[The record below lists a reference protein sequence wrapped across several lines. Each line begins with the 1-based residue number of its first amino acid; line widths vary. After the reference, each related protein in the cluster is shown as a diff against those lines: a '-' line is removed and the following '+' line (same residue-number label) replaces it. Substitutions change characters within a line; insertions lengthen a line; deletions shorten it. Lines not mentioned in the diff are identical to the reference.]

1 MREPTCAQTAPLSS
15 NNNATSNT
23 PRNYPPA
30 DETTSLLLLSTRTT
44 TSSSSG
50 SNNNNNNNGSI
61 DDKNAPSSAGEKR
74 GEIGRREDF
83 RVSGEKSQK
92 KIISS
97 FFFQSSSSPILNDK
111 NEMEE
116 EENSQMKPPPS
127 SSSSRGGVGGDL
139 MSNGGGGGGKR
150 LDSAAL
156 AIQRKFRAFKNK
168 INSGRVDVGKE
179 DDDDMMDD
187 GNGGARS
194 ILTGK
199 GGGGGGGGGD
209 NDDENGEKNVST
221 AYAQKIIERD
231 TKWLYIKC
239 FVLATLWFAL
249 SASLALYNKAVFSKK
264 GFPAPLLYT
273 SCQFFMQWLL
283 ATAALQWPQLFNDE
297 DKRFV
302 TRGRP
307 IIPTDSWSRT
317 ILPVGFFMGLDIGLS
332 NISLV
337 YITVSFYT
345 LTKTTSLIFTLFVS
359 FVTGMEK
366 FSWTLTGI
374 VVTVMFGEAAAVI
387 GETQFNAIGFFI
399 CLSAA
404 AVSAVR
410 WVIAQKVMHSSS
422 SNKYGLHHPII
433 LLYHAMPVMTVVT
446 FSFSCVH
453 EQWWKAEK
461 WDSIQWS
468 FQTSNEWIMA
478 FATVLLG
485 ACMAFGMTLS
495 EFELLKTTS
504 AITVMII
511 GTAKDL
517 ITIGAS
523 VVIYGDVLDAYN
535 VCGLFLCL
543 MGIIGYNNYKLQKMK
558 REALTGKTGDID
570 DGLPLPVVVSKS
582 NYKEDDEDEDGIF
595 HQTFVR

>member
-1 MREPTCAQTAPLSS
+1 MCAHTAPLSS
-15 NNNATSNT
+15 SSSNDTTSNNN
-23 PRNYPPA
+23 PHQNYPPA
-30 DETTSLLLLSTRTT
+30 DETTSLLLSARR
-44 TSSSSG
+44 SSGSSSG
-50 SNNNNNNNGSI
+50 NNNGSI
-61 DDKNAPSSAGEKR
+61 DDAG
-74 GEIGRREDF
+74 GEIGRCEEF

-92 KIISS
+92 ITSS
-97 FFFQSSSSPILNDK
+97 FFFQSSSPTLLDESNSK

-116 EENSQMKPPPS
+116 EENSQMKPPSSS
-127 SSSSRGGVGGDL
+127 SSSSRGGGGGGDL
-139 MSNGGGGGGKR
+139 MSVGGGKR

-199 GGGGGGGGGD
+199 GGRVDDDGD

-231 TKWLYIKC
+231 TKWLYMKC

-374 VVTVMFGEAAAVI
+374 VVTVMLGEAAAVI

-422 SNKYGLHHPII
+422 SNKYGLHHPVI

-453 EQWWKAEK
+453 EQWWEAEK
-461 WDSIQWS
+461 WDSKQWS
-468 FQTSNEWIMA
+468 FKTSNEWIMA
-478 FATVLLG
+478 FATVLFG

-558 REALTGKTGDID
+558 KEALTGKTGDLD

-582 NYKEDDEDEDGIF
+582 NYKEDDEYEDDIF

>member
-1 MREPTCAQTAPLSS
+1 MNMREPTMCAHTAPLSS
-15 NNNATSNT
+15 SSSNDTTSNNN
-23 PRNYPPA
+23 PHQNYPPA
-30 DETTSLLLLSTRTT
+30 DETTSLLLSARR
-44 TSSSSG
+44 SSGSSSG
-50 SNNNNNNNGSI
+50 NNNGSI
-61 DDKNAPSSAGEKR
+61 DDAG
-74 GEIGRREDF
+74 GEIGRCEDF

-92 KIISS
+92 ITSS
-97 FFFQSSSSPILNDK
+97 FFFQSSSPLLDESNDK

-116 EENSQMKPPPS
+116 EENSQMKPPSSS
-127 SSSSRGGVGGDL
+127 SSSSRGGGGGDL
-139 MSNGGGGGGKR
+139 MSVGGGKR

-199 GGGGGGGGGD
+199 GGRVDDDGD

-231 TKWLYIKC
+231 TKWLYMKC

-374 VVTVMFGEAAAVI
+374 VVTVMLGEAAAVI

-422 SNKYGLHHPII
+422 SNKYGLHHPVI

-453 EQWWKAEK
+453 EQWWEAEK
-461 WDSIQWS
+461 WDSKQWS
-468 FQTSNEWIMA
+468 FKTSNEWIMA
-478 FATVLLG
+478 FATVLFG

-558 REALTGKTGDID
+558 KEALTGKTGDLD

-582 NYKEDDEDEDGIF
+582 NYKEDDEYEDDIF

>member
-1 MREPTCAQTAPLSS
+1 MCAHTAPLSS
-15 NNNATSNT
+15 SNDTTSNNN
-23 PRNYPPA
+23 PHQNYPPA
-30 DETTSLLLLSTRTT
+30 DETTSLLLSARRSSG
-44 TSSSSG
+44 SSSSG
-50 SNNNNNNNGSI
+50 NNNGSI
-61 DDKNAPSSAGEKR
+61 DDANRASAG
-74 GEIGRREDF
+74 GEIGRCEVF

-92 KIISS
+92 ITYSS
-97 FFFQSSSSPILNDK
+97 FFFQSSSPTLLDESNDK

-127 SSSSRGGVGGDL
+127 SSSSSSSRGGGGGGDL
-139 MSNGGGGGGKR
+139 MSVGGGKR

-199 GGGGGGGGGD
+199 GGRVDDDGD

-231 TKWLYIKC
+231 TKWLYMKC

-374 VVTVMFGEAAAVI
+374 VVTVMLGEAAAVI

-422 SNKYGLHHPII
+422 SNKYGLHHPVI

-453 EQWWKAEK
+453 EQWWEAEK
-461 WDSIQWS
+461 WDSKQWS
-468 FQTSNEWIMA
+468 FKTSNEWIMA
-478 FATVLLG
+478 FATVLFG

-558 REALTGKTGDID
+558 KEALTGKTGDLD

-582 NYKEDDEDEDGIF
+582 NYKEDDEYEDDIF

>member
-1 MREPTCAQTAPLSS
+1 MTSIAKPTLP
-15 NNNATSNT
+15 
-23 PRNYPPA
+23 
-30 DETTSLLLLSTRTT
+30 DETTRLLPPSTFETT
-44 TSSSSG
+44 TETTGTTRGGGTGGKGENENEKSVLFSSTFWPQKKEANDDDEGKREDHHRSPHHRLKSGEDSSQIHPERVTMMG
-50 SNNNNNNNGSI
+50 TTTTTTTTTTTGTTVKE
-61 DDKNAPSSAGEKR
+61 D
-74 GEIGRREDF
+74 GEIEDTT
-83 RVSGEKSQK
+83 
-92 KIISS
+92 
-97 FFFQSSSSPILNDK
+97 
-111 NEMEE
+111 
-116 EENSQMKPPPS
+116 NSQMKPPLQKE
-127 SSSSRGGVGGDL
+127 DL
-139 MSNGGGGGGKR
+139 PPP
-150 LDSAAL
+150 
-156 AIQRKFRAFKNK
+156 
-168 INSGRVDVGKE
+168 
-179 DDDDMMDD
+179 DDDDDVVGDADD
-187 GNGGARS
+187 DDDDFEN
-194 ILTGK
+194 GK
-199 GGGGGGGGGD
+199 GGRGTVLLID
-209 NDDENGEKNVST
+209 KDKDENENDENDDNLNNKNVST
-221 AYAQKIIERD
+221 AYAQKIIDRD
-231 TKWLYIKC
+231 TKWLYMKC
-239 FVLATLWFAL
+239 AVLATLWFVL
-249 SASLALYNKAVFSKK
+249 SASLALYNKAIFSKK

-283 ATAALQWPQLFNDE
+283 ATWALQWPQLFNDR

-307 IIPTDSWSRT
+307 VVPTDSWMRT

-359 FVTGMEK
+359 FITGMEK

-374 VVTVMFGEAAAVI
+374 VVTVMLGEAAAVI

-410 WVIAQKVMHSSS
+410 WVVAQKVMHSSS
-422 SNKYGLHHPII
+422 SNKYGLHHPVI

-453 EQWWKAEK
+453 EQWWEAEK
-461 WDSIQWS
+461 WDAKQWS
-468 FQTSNEWIMA
+468 FHTSKEWAEA
-478 FATVLLG
+478 FATVLFG

-543 MGIIGYNNYKLQKMK
+543 MGIIGYNNFKLQKMK
-558 REALTGKTGDID
+558 KEALTGKTGDID
-570 DGLPLPVVVSKS
+570 DGLPLPVFVSKS
-582 NYKEDDEDEDGIF
+582 SAYNKEDDDDDDDDIF
-595 HQTFVR
+595 RQTFVR

>member
-1 MREPTCAQTAPLSS
+1 MTTIVKPSLP
-15 NNNATSNT
+15 
-23 PRNYPPA
+23 
-30 DETTSLLLLSTRTT
+30 DETTRLLPPNPTERGGKGGKGENKETESEKSSPFSSKFWPQKKEANNEGKKEDHHHYPHQGARRSEDSSLHTPRVTMGTT
-44 TSSSSG
+44 TTG
-50 SNNNNNNNGSI
+50 TTV
-61 DDKNAPSSAGEKR
+61 KV
-74 GEIGRREDF
+74 GEIGDEDYT
-83 RVSGEKSQK
+83 
-92 KIISS
+92 
-97 FFFQSSSSPILNDK
+97 
-111 NEMEE
+111 
-116 EENSQMKPPPS
+116 NSQMKPPLQKDDLPDDDV
-127 SSSSRGGVGGDL
+127 VGD
-139 MSNGGGGGGKR
+139 
-150 LDSAAL
+150 AA
-156 AIQRKFRAFKNK
+156 
-168 INSGRVDVGKE
+168 
-179 DDDDMMDD
+179 DDDDFE
-187 GNGGARS
+187 N
-194 ILTGK
+194 GK
-199 GGGGGGGGGD
+199 GGGRGGSVLLID
-209 NDDENGEKNVST
+209 KDVDKDDEIENDENDDNVHNKNVST
-221 AYAQKIIERD
+221 AYAQKIIDRD

-239 FVLATLWFAL
+239 AVLATLWFVL
-249 SASLALYNKAVFSKK
+249 SASLALYNKAIFSKK

-283 ATAALQWPQLFNDE
+283 ATWALQWPQLFNDR

-307 IIPTDSWSRT
+307 VVPTDSWMRT

-359 FVTGMEK
+359 FITGMEK

-374 VVTVMFGEAAAVI
+374 VVTVMLGEAAAVI

-410 WVIAQKVMHSSS
+410 WVVAQKVMHSSS
-422 SNKYGLHHPII
+422 SNKYGLHHPVI

-453 EQWWKAEK
+453 EQWWEAEK
-461 WDSIQWS
+461 WDAKQWS
-468 FQTSNEWIMA
+468 FHTGKEWAEA
-478 FATVLLG
+478 FATVLFG

-535 VCGLFLCL
+535 VFGLFLCL
-543 MGIIGYNNYKLQKMK
+543 MGIIGYNNFKLQKMK
-558 REALTGKTGDID
+558 KEALTGKTGDID
-570 DGLPLPVVVSKS
+570 DGLPLPVFVSKS
-582 NYKEDDEDEDGIF
+582 SAYNKEDDDDDDEDDIF
-595 HQTFVR
+595 RQTFVR

>member
-1 MREPTCAQTAPLSS
+1 MCAHTAPLSS
-15 NNNATSNT
+15 SSSNDTTSNNN
-23 PRNYPPA
+23 PHQNYPPA
-30 DETTSLLLLSTRTT
+30 DETTSLLLSARR
-44 TSSSSG
+44 SSGSSSG
-50 SNNNNNNNGSI
+50 NNNGSI
-61 DDKNAPSSAGEKR
+61 DDANRASAG
-74 GEIGRREDF
+74 GEIGRCEEF
-83 RVSGEKSQK
+83 RVSEEKSQK
-92 KIISS
+92 ITSS
-97 FFFQSSSSPILNDK
+97 FFFQSSSPTLLDESNSK

-116 EENSQMKPPPS
+116 EENSQMKPPSSS
-127 SSSSRGGVGGDL
+127 SSSSRGGGGGDL
-139 MSNGGGGGGKR
+139 MSVGGGKR

-199 GGGGGGGGGD
+199 GGRVDDDGD

-231 TKWLYIKC
+231 TKWLYMKC

-374 VVTVMFGEAAAVI
+374 VVTVMLGEAAAVI

-422 SNKYGLHHPII
+422 SNKYGLHHPVI

-453 EQWWKAEK
+453 EQWWEAEK
-461 WDSIQWS
+461 WDSKQWS
-468 FQTSNEWIMA
+468 FKTSNEWIMA
-478 FATVLLG
+478 FATVLFG

-558 REALTGKTGDID
+558 KEALTGKTGDLD

-582 NYKEDDEDEDGIF
+582 NYKEDDEYEDDIF

>member
-15 NNNATSNT
+15 NNNNIATSNT

-30 DETTSLLLLSTRTT
+30 DETTSLLLSTRTT
-44 TSSSSG
+44 TSSSG
-50 SNNNNNNNGSI
+50 SNNNNGSI
-61 DDKNAPSSAGEKR
+61 DDRSA

-92 KIISS
+92 IAS
-97 FFFQSSSSPILNDK
+97 FFFQSSSSPLPNDK

-116 EENSQMKPPPS
+116 EENSQMKP
-127 SSSSRGGVGGDL
+127 SSSSRGGGGVGGDL
-139 MSNGGGGGGKR
+139 VSNGGGGKR

-168 INSGRVDVGKE
+168 INSSGRVDVGKE
-179 DDDDMMDD
+179 DDDMMDHD
-187 GNGGARS
+187 GNGGGGARS

-199 GGGGGGGGGD
+199 GGGGGGGGD

-374 VVTVMFGEAAAVI
+374 VLTVMLGEAAAVI

-422 SNKYGLHHPII
+422 SNKYGLHHPVI

-461 WDSIQWS
+461 WNSKQWS

-478 FATVLLG
+478 FATVLFG

-558 REALTGKTGDID
+558 KEALTGKTGDID

-582 NYKEDDEDEDGIF
+582 NYKEDDDFEDDIF

>member
-1 MREPTCAQTAPLSS
+1 MTSIAKPTLP
-15 NNNATSNT
+15 
-23 PRNYPPA
+23 
-30 DETTSLLLLSTRTT
+30 DETTRLLPPSTFETT
-44 TSSSSG
+44 TETTGTTRGGGTGGKGENENEKSVLFSSTFWPQKKEANDDDEGKREDHHRSPHHRLKSGEDSSQIHPERVTMMG
-50 SNNNNNNNGSI
+50 ATTTTTTTTTTTGTTVKE
-61 DDKNAPSSAGEKR
+61 D
-74 GEIGRREDF
+74 GEIEDTT
-83 RVSGEKSQK
+83 
-92 KIISS
+92 
-97 FFFQSSSSPILNDK
+97 
-111 NEMEE
+111 
-116 EENSQMKPPPS
+116 NSQMKPPLQKE
-127 SSSSRGGVGGDL
+127 DL
-139 MSNGGGGGGKR
+139 PPP
-150 LDSAAL
+150 
-156 AIQRKFRAFKNK
+156 
-168 INSGRVDVGKE
+168 
-179 DDDDMMDD
+179 DDDDDVVGDADD
-187 GNGGARS
+187 DDDDFEN
-194 ILTGK
+194 GK
-199 GGGGGGGGGD
+199 GGRGTVLLID
-209 NDDENGEKNVST
+209 KDVDKDDENENDENDDNVHNKNVST
-221 AYAQKIIERD
+221 AYAQKIIDRD
-231 TKWLYIKC
+231 TKWLYMKC
-239 FVLATLWFAL
+239 AVLATLWFVL
-249 SASLALYNKAVFSKK
+249 SASLALYNKAIFSKK

-283 ATAALQWPQLFNDE
+283 ATWALQWPQLFNDR

-307 IIPTDSWSRT
+307 VVPTDSWMRT

-359 FVTGMEK
+359 FITGMEK

-374 VVTVMFGEAAAVI
+374 VVTVMLGEAAAVI

-410 WVIAQKVMHSSS
+410 WVVAQKVMHSSS
-422 SNKYGLHHPII
+422 SNKYGLHHPVI

-453 EQWWKAEK
+453 EQWWEAEK
-461 WDSIQWS
+461 WDAKQWS
-468 FQTSNEWIMA
+468 FHTSKEWAEA
-478 FATVLLG
+478 FATVLFG

-543 MGIIGYNNYKLQKMK
+543 MGIIGYNNFKLQKMK
-558 REALTGKTGDID
+558 KEALTGKTGDID
-570 DGLPLPVVVSKS
+570 DGLPLPVFVSKS
-582 NYKEDDEDEDGIF
+582 SAYNKEDDDDDEDDIF
-595 HQTFVR
+595 RQTFVR

>member
-1 MREPTCAQTAPLSS
+1 MNMREPTMCAHTAPLSS
-15 NNNATSNT
+15 SSSNDTTSN
-23 PRNYPPA
+23 NYPPA
-30 DETTSLLLLSTRTT
+30 DETTSLLLSARR
-44 TSSSSG
+44 SSGSSSG
-50 SNNNNNNNGSI
+50 NNNGSI
-61 DDKNAPSSAGEKR
+61 DDANRASAG
-74 GEIGRREDF
+74 GEIGRCEEF

-92 KIISS
+92 ITSS
-97 FFFQSSSSPILNDK
+97 FFFQSSSPTLLDESNSK

-116 EENSQMKPPPS
+116 EENSQMKPPSSS
-127 SSSSRGGVGGDL
+127 SSSSRGGGGGDL
-139 MSNGGGGGGKR
+139 MSVGGGKR

-199 GGGGGGGGGD
+199 GGRVDDDGD

-231 TKWLYIKC
+231 TKWLYMKC

-374 VVTVMFGEAAAVI
+374 VVTVMLGEAAAVI

-422 SNKYGLHHPII
+422 SNKYGLHHPVI

-453 EQWWKAEK
+453 EQWWEAEK
-461 WDSIQWS
+461 WDSKQWS
-468 FQTSNEWIMA
+468 FKTSNEWIMA
-478 FATVLLG
+478 FATVLFG

-558 REALTGKTGDID
+558 KEALTGKTGDLD

-582 NYKEDDEDEDGIF
+582 NYKEDDEYEDDIF

>member
-1 MREPTCAQTAPLSS
+1 MCAHTAPLSS
-15 NNNATSNT
+15 SSSNDTTSNNN
-23 PRNYPPA
+23 PHQNYPPA
-30 DETTSLLLLSTRTT
+30 DETTSLLLSARR
-44 TSSSSG
+44 SSGSSSG
-50 SNNNNNNNGSI
+50 NNNGSI
-61 DDKNAPSSAGEKR
+61 DDAG
-74 GEIGRREDF
+74 GEIGRCEDF

-92 KIISS
+92 ITSS
-97 FFFQSSSSPILNDK
+97 FFFQSSSPTLLDESNSK

-116 EENSQMKPPPS
+116 EENSQMKPPSSS
-127 SSSSRGGVGGDL
+127 SSSSRGGGGGDL
-139 MSNGGGGGGKR
+139 MSVGGGKR

-199 GGGGGGGGGD
+199 GGRVDDDGD

-231 TKWLYIKC
+231 TKWLYMKC

-374 VVTVMFGEAAAVI
+374 VVTVMLGEAAAVI

-422 SNKYGLHHPII
+422 SNKYGLHHPVI

-453 EQWWKAEK
+453 EQWWEAEK
-461 WDSIQWS
+461 WDSKQWS
-468 FQTSNEWIMA
+468 FKTSNEWIMA
-478 FATVLLG
+478 FATVLFG

-558 REALTGKTGDID
+558 KEALTGKTGDLD

-582 NYKEDDEDEDGIF
+582 NYKEDDEYEDDIF

>member
-1 MREPTCAQTAPLSS
+1 MTTIIKPL
-15 NNNATSNT
+15 
-23 PRNYPPA
+23 P
-30 DETTSLLLLSTRTT
+30 DETTRLLPPNPKTETTETTETRGGKGENEKSSSFSSKFWPQKKEANNEGKREEEDHHSPHRVKRSEDSSLHTPRVTMGTT
-44 TSSSSG
+44 TTTTLG
-50 SNNNNNNNGSI
+50 TTVK
-61 DDKNAPSSAGEKR
+61 D
-74 GEIGRREDF
+74 GEIED
-83 RVSGEKSQK
+83 
-92 KIISS
+92 
-97 FFFQSSSSPILNDK
+97 DDA
-111 NEMEE
+111 
-116 EENSQMKPPPS
+116 NSQMKPPPL
-127 SSSSRGGVGGDL
+127 REEDLPDKDDDVVG
-139 MSNGGGGGGKR
+139 
-150 LDSAAL
+150 
-156 AIQRKFRAFKNK
+156 
-168 INSGRVDVGKE
+168 
-179 DDDDMMDD
+179 DDDDENDD
-187 GNGGARS
+187 DFEN
-194 ILTGK
+194 GK
-199 GGGGGGGGGD
+199 GTRGTVLLID
-209 NDDENGEKNVST
+209 KDTDHENENDENEDTLNNKNVST
-221 AYAQKIIERD
+221 AYAQKIIDRD
-231 TKWLYIKC
+231 TKWLYMKC
-239 FVLATLWFAL
+239 AVLATLWFVL
-249 SASLALYNKAVFSKK
+249 SASLALYNKAIFSKK

-283 ATAALQWPQLFNDE
+283 ATWALQWPQLFNDR

-307 IIPTDSWSRT
+307 VVPTDSWMRT

-359 FVTGMEK
+359 FITGMEK

-374 VVTVMFGEAAAVI
+374 VVTVMLGEAAAVI

-410 WVIAQKVMHSSS
+410 WVVAQKVMHSSS
-422 SNKYGLHHPII
+422 SNKYGLHHPVI

-453 EQWWKAEK
+453 EQWWEAEK
-461 WDSIQWS
+461 WDAKQWS
-468 FQTSNEWIMA
+468 FHTSKEWAEA
-478 FATVLLG
+478 FATVLFG

-543 MGIIGYNNYKLQKMK
+543 MGIIGYNNFKLQKMK
-558 REALTGKTGDID
+558 KEALTGKTGDID
-570 DGLPLPVVVSKS
+570 DGLPLPVFVSKS
-582 NYKEDDEDEDGIF
+582 SAYNKEDDDDDEDDIF
-595 HQTFVR
+595 RQTFVR

>member
-1 MREPTCAQTAPLSS
+1 MCAHTAPLSS
-15 NNNATSNT
+15 SSSNDTTSNNN
-23 PRNYPPA
+23 PHQNYPPA
-30 DETTSLLLLSTRTT
+30 DETTSLLLSARR
-44 TSSSSG
+44 SSGSSSG
-50 SNNNNNNNGSI
+50 NNNGSI
-61 DDKNAPSSAGEKR
+61 DDAG
-74 GEIGRREDF
+74 GEIGRCEDF

-92 KIISS
+92 ITSS
-97 FFFQSSSSPILNDK
+97 FFFQSSSPTLLDESNSK

-116 EENSQMKPPPS
+116 EENSQMKPPSSS
-127 SSSSRGGVGGDL
+127 SSSSRGGGGGGDL
-139 MSNGGGGGGKR
+139 MSVGGGKR

-199 GGGGGGGGGD
+199 GGRVDDDGD

-231 TKWLYIKC
+231 TKWLYMKC

-359 FVTGMEK
+359 FVTGIEK

-374 VVTVMFGEAAAVI
+374 VLTVMLGEAAAVI

-422 SNKYGLHHPII
+422 SNKYGLHHPVI

-453 EQWWKAEK
+453 EKWWEAEK
-461 WDSIQWS
+461 WNSKQWS

-478 FATVLLG
+478 FATVLFG

-558 REALTGKTGDID
+558 KEALTGKTGDLD

-582 NYKEDDEDEDGIF
+582 NYKEDDEYEDDIF

>member
-1 MREPTCAQTAPLSS
+1 MNMREPTMCAHTAPLSS
-15 NNNATSNT
+15 SSSNDTTSNNN
-23 PRNYPPA
+23 PHQNYPPA
-30 DETTSLLLLSTRTT
+30 DETTSLLLSARR
-44 TSSSSG
+44 SSGSSSG
-50 SNNNNNNNGSI
+50 NNNGSI
-61 DDKNAPSSAGEKR
+61 DDAG
-74 GEIGRREDF
+74 GEIGRCEDF

-92 KIISS
+92 ITSS
-97 FFFQSSSSPILNDK
+97 FFFQSSSPTLLDESNSK

-116 EENSQMKPPPS
+116 EENSQMKPPSSS
-127 SSSSRGGVGGDL
+127 SSSSRGGGGGDL
-139 MSNGGGGGGKR
+139 MSVGGGKR

-199 GGGGGGGGGD
+199 GGRVDDDGD

-231 TKWLYIKC
+231 TKWLYMKC

-374 VVTVMFGEAAAVI
+374 VVTVMLGEAAAVI

-422 SNKYGLHHPII
+422 SNKYGLHHPVI

-453 EQWWKAEK
+453 EQWWEAEK
-461 WDSIQWS
+461 WDSKQWS
-468 FQTSNEWIMA
+468 FKTSNEWIMA
-478 FATVLLG
+478 FATVLFG

-558 REALTGKTGDID
+558 KEALTGKTGDLD

-582 NYKEDDEDEDGIF
+582 NYKEDDEYEDDIF

>member
-1 MREPTCAQTAPLSS
+1 MREPTRAQTAPLSGSS
-15 NNNATSNT
+15 NNNAASNA
-23 PRNYPPA
+23 PRNYPLA
-30 DETTSLLLLSTRTT
+30 DETTSLLLSTT
-44 TSSSSG
+44 TSSGSG
-50 SNNNNNNNGSI
+50 NNNNNNNNGST
-61 DDKNAPSSAGEKR
+61 DDTSA
-74 GEIGRREDF
+74 GEIGRCEDF
-83 RVSGEKSQK
+83 RVSGGKKSQK
-92 KIISS
+92 RISS
-97 FFFQSSSSPILNDK
+97 SLSPLLLLESNNDG
-111 NEMEE
+111 EMEE

-127 SSSSRGGVGGDL
+127 SSSRGGVGGVGDL
-139 MSNGGGGGGKR
+139 TSNGGGGGGKR

-168 INSGRVDVGKE
+168 INSGRVGVGKE
-179 DDDDMMDD
+179 DDDDVMDD
-187 GNGGARS
+187 GNGGGARS

-199 GGGGGGGGGD
+199 GGGGGD

-374 VVTVMFGEAAAVI
+374 VLTVMLGEAAAVI

-422 SNKYGLHHPII
+422 SNKYGLHHPVI

-453 EQWWKAEK
+453 EQWWEAEK
-461 WDSIQWS
+461 WDSKQWS

-478 FATVLLG
+478 FATVLFG

-558 REALTGKTGDID
+558 KEALTGKTGDID

-582 NYKEDDEDEDGIF
+582 NYKEDDDFEDDIF

>member
-1 MREPTCAQTAPLSS
+1 MMTSLVKP
-15 NNNATSNT
+15 NNTL
-23 PRNYPPA
+23 P
-30 DETTSLLLLSTRTT
+30 DETTRLLSSPSTVFQTT
-44 TSSSSG
+44 TETTRG
-50 SNNNNNNNGSI
+50 GGGGGGTGA
-61 DDKNAPSSAGEKR
+61 KNEDNEKTLN
-74 GEIGRREDF
+74 
-83 RVSGEKSQK
+83 
-92 KIISS
+92 SS
-97 FFFQSSSSPILNDK
+97 FASRFCATRK
-111 NEMEE
+111 NTDTEAGNHHHHREE
-116 EENSQMKPPPS
+116 EEEDHHHRRAPHHRRLKRSDEEDSSQIYYTPRKTMGTTTTNVKIEDDANYSQMKPPPL
-127 SSSSRGGVGGDL
+127 REEDL
-139 MSNGGGGGGKR
+139 PPP
-150 LDSAAL
+150 
-156 AIQRKFRAFKNK
+156 
-168 INSGRVDVGKE
+168 
-179 DDDDMMDD
+179 DDDDDVVGDAADD
-187 GNGGARS
+187 DFEN
-194 ILTGK
+194 GK
-199 GGGGGGGGGD
+199 GTRGTVLLMD
-209 NDDENGEKNVST
+209 KDTDTDENDENEDTLNNKNVST
-221 AYAQKIIERD
+221 AYAQKIIDRD
-231 TKWLYIKC
+231 TKWLYMKC
-239 FVLATLWFAL
+239 AVLATLWFVL
-249 SASLALYNKAVFSKK
+249 SASLALYNKAIFSKK

-283 ATAALQWPQLFNDE
+283 ATWALQWPQLFNDR

-307 IIPTDSWSRT
+307 VVPTDSWMRT

-359 FVTGMEK
+359 FITGMEK

-374 VVTVMFGEAAAVI
+374 VVTVMLGEAAAVI

-410 WVIAQKVMHSSS
+410 WVVAQKVMHSSS
-422 SNKYGLHHPII
+422 SNKYGLHHPVI

-453 EQWWKAEK
+453 EQWWEAEK
-461 WDSIQWS
+461 WDAKQWS
-468 FQTSNEWIMA
+468 FHTSKEWAEA
-478 FATVLLG
+478 FATVLFG

-543 MGIIGYNNYKLQKMK
+543 MGIIGYNNFKLQKMK
-558 REALTGKTGDID
+558 KEALTGKTGDID
-570 DGLPLPVVVSKS
+570 DGLPLPVFVSKS
-582 NYKEDDEDEDGIF
+582 SAYNKEDDDDDEDDIF

>member
-1 MREPTCAQTAPLSS
+1 MCAHTAPLSS
-15 NNNATSNT
+15 SSSNDTTSNNN
-23 PRNYPPA
+23 PHQNYPPA
-30 DETTSLLLLSTRTT
+30 DETTSLLLSARR
-44 TSSSSG
+44 SSGSSSG
-50 SNNNNNNNGSI
+50 NNNGSI
-61 DDKNAPSSAGEKR
+61 DDANRASAG
-74 GEIGRREDF
+74 GEIGRCEEF

-92 KIISS
+92 ITSS
-97 FFFQSSSSPILNDK
+97 FFFQSSSPTLLDESNSK

-116 EENSQMKPPPS
+116 EENSQMKPPSSS
-127 SSSSRGGVGGDL
+127 SSSSRGGGGGDL
-139 MSNGGGGGGKR
+139 MSVGGGKR

-199 GGGGGGGGGD
+199 GGRVDDDGD

-231 TKWLYIKC
+231 TKWLYMKC

-359 FVTGMEK
+359 FVTGIEK

-374 VVTVMFGEAAAVI
+374 VLTVMLGEAAAVI

-422 SNKYGLHHPII
+422 SNKYGLHHPVI

-453 EQWWKAEK
+453 EKWWEAEK
-461 WDSIQWS
+461 WNSKQWS

-478 FATVLLG
+478 FATVLFG

-558 REALTGKTGDID
+558 KEALTGKTGDLD

-582 NYKEDDEDEDGIF
+582 NYKEDDEYEDDIF

>member
-1 MREPTCAQTAPLSS
+1 MTSIAKPTLP
-15 NNNATSNT
+15 
-23 PRNYPPA
+23 
-30 DETTSLLLLSTRTT
+30 DETTRLLPPSTFETT
-44 TSSSSG
+44 TETTGTTRGGGTGGKGENENEKSVLFSSTFWPQKKEANDDDEGKREDHHRSPHHRLKSGEDSSQIHPERVTMMG
-50 SNNNNNNNGSI
+50 TTTTTTTTTTGTTVKE
-61 DDKNAPSSAGEKR
+61 D
-74 GEIGRREDF
+74 GEIEDTT
-83 RVSGEKSQK
+83 
-92 KIISS
+92 
-97 FFFQSSSSPILNDK
+97 
-111 NEMEE
+111 
-116 EENSQMKPPPS
+116 NSQMKPPLQKE
-127 SSSSRGGVGGDL
+127 DL
-139 MSNGGGGGGKR
+139 PPP
-150 LDSAAL
+150 
-156 AIQRKFRAFKNK
+156 
-168 INSGRVDVGKE
+168 
-179 DDDDMMDD
+179 DDDDDVVGDADD
-187 GNGGARS
+187 DDDDFEN
-194 ILTGK
+194 GK
-199 GGGGGGGGGD
+199 GGRGTVLLID
-209 NDDENGEKNVST
+209 KDKDENENDENDDNLNNKNVST
-221 AYAQKIIERD
+221 AYAQKIIDRD
-231 TKWLYIKC
+231 TKWLYMKC
-239 FVLATLWFAL
+239 AVLATLWFVL
-249 SASLALYNKAVFSKK
+249 SASLALYNKAIFSKK

-283 ATAALQWPQLFNDE
+283 ATWALQWPQLFNDR

-307 IIPTDSWSRT
+307 VVPTDSWMRT

-359 FVTGMEK
+359 FITGMEK

-374 VVTVMFGEAAAVI
+374 VVTVMLGEAAAVI

-410 WVIAQKVMHSSS
+410 WVVAQKVMHSSS
-422 SNKYGLHHPII
+422 SNKYGLHHPVI

-453 EQWWKAEK
+453 EQWWEAEK
-461 WDSIQWS
+461 WDAKQWS
-468 FQTSNEWIMA
+468 FHTSKEWAEA
-478 FATVLLG
+478 FATVLFG

-543 MGIIGYNNYKLQKMK
+543 MGIIGYNNFKLQKMK
-558 REALTGKTGDID
+558 KEALTGKTGDID
-570 DGLPLPVVVSKS
+570 DGLPLPVFVSKS
-582 NYKEDDEDEDGIF
+582 SAYNKEDDDDDDDDIF
-595 HQTFVR
+595 RQTFVR

>member
-1 MREPTCAQTAPLSS
+1 MTSIVKPTLP
-15 NNNATSNT
+15 
-23 PRNYPPA
+23 
-30 DETTSLLLLSTRTT
+30 DETTRLLRPSTETDETT
-44 TSSSSG
+44 FETRGGGKGGTEGANENEKKSTSFASKF
-50 SNNNNNNNGSI
+50 NW
-61 DDKNAPSSAGEKR
+61 P
-74 GEIGRREDF
+74 
-83 RVSGEKSQK
+83 QK
-92 KIISS
+92 KEAH
-97 FFFQSSSSPILNDK
+97 N
-111 NEMEE
+111 NEGKRDEE
-116 EENSQMKPPPS
+116 EEDHHRHSPHHRVKKRSGEDASQIHTPRKTTMGTTTTTGTGTTTVKDGEIEDDDANSQMKPPPL
-127 SSSSRGGVGGDL
+127 REEDL
-139 MSNGGGGGGKR
+139 PDK
-150 LDSAAL
+150 
-156 AIQRKFRAFKNK
+156 
-168 INSGRVDVGKE
+168 
-179 DDDDMMDD
+179 
-187 GNGGARS
+187 
-194 ILTGK
+194 
-199 GGGGGGGGGD
+199 
-209 NDDENGEKNVST
+209 DDENDDDFENGKGTRGNQVLLIEKDTDRENENDENEDTLNNKNVST
-221 AYAQKIIERD
+221 AYAQKIIDRD
-231 TKWLYIKC
+231 TKWLYMKC
-239 FVLATLWFAL
+239 AVLATLWFVL
-249 SASLALYNKAVFSKK
+249 SASLALYNKAIFSKK

-283 ATAALQWPQLFNDE
+283 ATWALQWPQLFNDR

-307 IIPTDSWSRT
+307 VVPTDSWMRT

-359 FVTGMEK
+359 FITGMEK

-374 VVTVMFGEAAAVI
+374 VVTVMLGEAAAVI

-410 WVIAQKVMHSSS
+410 WVVAQKVMHSSS
-422 SNKYGLHHPII
+422 SNKYGLHHPVI

-453 EQWWKAEK
+453 EQWWEAEK
-461 WDSIQWS
+461 WDAKQWS
-468 FQTSNEWIMA
+468 FHTSKEWAEA
-478 FATVLLG
+478 FATVLFG

-543 MGIIGYNNYKLQKMK
+543 MGIIGYNNFKLQKMK
-558 REALTGKTGDID
+558 KEALTGKTGDID
-570 DGLPLPVVVSKS
+570 DGLPLPVFVSKS
-582 NYKEDDEDEDGIF
+582 SAYSKEDDDDDEDDIF
-595 HQTFVR
+595 RQTFVR

>member
-1 MREPTCAQTAPLSS
+1 MNMREPTMCAHTAPLSS
-15 NNNATSNT
+15 SSSNDTTSNNN
-23 PRNYPPA
+23 PHQNYPPA
-30 DETTSLLLLSTRTT
+30 DETTSLLLSARRTGTT
-44 TSSSSG
+44 TSTTT
-50 SNNNNNNNGSI
+50 NNNNNGSV
-61 DDKNAPSSAGEKR
+61 DDAG
-74 GEIGRREDF
+74 GEIGRCEDF

-92 KIISS
+92 ITSS
-97 FFFQSSSSPILNDK
+97 FFFQSSSPLLDESNKK

-116 EENSQMKPPPS
+116 EENSQMKPPSSS
-127 SSSSRGGVGGDL
+127 SSSSRGGGGGGDL
-139 MSNGGGGGGKR
+139 MSVGGGKR

-179 DDDDMMDD
+179 DDDDMTDD

-199 GGGGGGGGGD
+199 GGRVDDDGD

-231 TKWLYIKC
+231 TKWLYMKC

-374 VVTVMFGEAAAVI
+374 VVTVMLGEAAAVI

-422 SNKYGLHHPII
+422 SNKYGLHHPVI

-453 EQWWKAEK
+453 EQWWEAEK
-461 WDSIQWS
+461 WDSKQWS
-468 FQTSNEWIMA
+468 FKTSNEWIMA
-478 FATVLLG
+478 FATVLFG

-558 REALTGKTGDID
+558 KEALTGKTGDLD

-582 NYKEDDEDEDGIF
+582 NYKEDDEYEDDIF

>member
-1 MREPTCAQTAPLSS
+1 MTSLVKP
-15 NNNATSNT
+15 NNTL
-23 PRNYPPA
+23 P
-30 DETTSLLLLSTRTT
+30 DETTRLLSSPSTVFQTTTETRTRGGGGGRGT
-44 TSSSSG
+44 G
-50 SNNNNNNNGSI
+50 A
-61 DDKNAPSSAGEKR
+61 KNEDNEKTLN
-74 GEIGRREDF
+74 
-83 RVSGEKSQK
+83 
-92 KIISS
+92 SS
-97 FFFQSSSSPILNDK
+97 FASRFCATRK
-111 NEMEE
+111 NTDTEAGNHHHHREE
-116 EENSQMKPPPS
+116 EEEDHHHRRAPHRRLKRSDGEDSSQIYTPRKTMMGTTTTNVKIEDDANYSQMKPPPL
-127 SSSSRGGVGGDL
+127 REEDL
-139 MSNGGGGGGKR
+139 PP
-150 LDSAAL
+150 
-156 AIQRKFRAFKNK
+156 
-168 INSGRVDVGKE
+168 
-179 DDDDMMDD
+179 DDDDDVVGDAADD
-187 GNGGARS
+187 DFEN
-194 ILTGK
+194 GK
-199 GGGGGGGGGD
+199 GTRGTVLLMD
-209 NDDENGEKNVST
+209 KDTDTDENDENEDTLNNKNVST
-221 AYAQKIIERD
+221 AYAQKIIDRD
-231 TKWLYIKC
+231 TKWLYMKC
-239 FVLATLWFAL
+239 AVLATLWFVL
-249 SASLALYNKAVFSKK
+249 SASLALYNKAIFSKK

-283 ATAALQWPQLFNDE
+283 ATWALQWPQLFNDR

-307 IIPTDSWSRT
+307 VVPTDSWMRT

-359 FVTGMEK
+359 FITGMEK

-374 VVTVMFGEAAAVI
+374 VVTVMLGEAAAVI

-410 WVIAQKVMHSSS
+410 WVVAQKVMHSSS
-422 SNKYGLHHPII
+422 SNKYGLHHPVI

-453 EQWWKAEK
+453 EQWWEAEK
-461 WDSIQWS
+461 WDAKQWS
-468 FQTSNEWIMA
+468 FHTSKEWAEA
-478 FATVLLG
+478 FATVLFG

-543 MGIIGYNNYKLQKMK
+543 MGIIGYNNFKLQKMK
-558 REALTGKTGDID
+558 KEALTGKTGDID
-570 DGLPLPVVVSKS
+570 DGLPLPVFVSKS
-582 NYKEDDEDEDGIF
+582 SAYNKEDDDDDEDDIF

>member
-1 MREPTCAQTAPLSS
+1 MCAHTAPLSS
-15 NNNATSNT
+15 SSSNDTTSNNN
-23 PRNYPPA
+23 PHQNYPPA
-30 DETTSLLLLSTRTT
+30 DETTSLLLSARR
-44 TSSSSG
+44 SSGSSSG
-50 SNNNNNNNGSI
+50 NNNGSI
-61 DDKNAPSSAGEKR
+61 DDANRASAG
-74 GEIGRREDF
+74 GEIGRCEEF

-92 KIISS
+92 ITSS
-97 FFFQSSSSPILNDK
+97 FFFQSSSPTLLDESNSK

-116 EENSQMKPPPS
+116 EENSQMKPPSSS
-127 SSSSRGGVGGDL
+127 SSSSRGGGGGDL
-139 MSNGGGGGGKR
+139 MSVGGGKR

-199 GGGGGGGGGD
+199 GGRVDDDGD

-231 TKWLYIKC
+231 TKWLYMKC

-374 VVTVMFGEAAAVI
+374 VVTVMLGEAAAVI

-422 SNKYGLHHPII
+422 SNKYGLHHPVI

-453 EQWWKAEK
+453 EKWWEAEK
-461 WDSIQWS
+461 WNSKQWS

-478 FATVLLG
+478 FATVLFG

-558 REALTGKTGDID
+558 KEALTGKTGDID

-582 NYKEDDEDEDGIF
+582 NYKEDDEFEDDIF

>member
-1 MREPTCAQTAPLSS
+1 M
-15 NNNATSNT
+15 TSIVKPNT
-23 PRNYPPA
+23 LP
-30 DETTSLLLLSTRTT
+30 DETTRLLSSPSTVFETT
-44 TSSSSG
+44 TETTETTRG
-50 SNNNNNNNGSI
+50 GGGRGTGANEEN
-61 DDKNAPSSAGEKR
+61 EKTLN
-74 GEIGRREDF
+74 
-83 RVSGEKSQK
+83 
-92 KIISS
+92 SS
-97 FFFQSSSSPILNDK
+97 FASKFCTRK
-111 NEMEE
+111 NTDNEEGNHHHREE
-116 EENSQMKPPPS
+116 EEDHHRHAPHRRLKRSDEDSSQIYTPRKTMGTTTTNVKIEDDANSQMKPPPL
-127 SSSSRGGVGGDL
+127 REEDL
-139 MSNGGGGGGKR
+139 PP
-150 LDSAAL
+150 
-156 AIQRKFRAFKNK
+156 
-168 INSGRVDVGKE
+168 
-179 DDDDMMDD
+179 DDDDDVVGDAADD
-187 GNGGARS
+187 DFEN
-194 ILTGK
+194 GK
-199 GGGGGGGGGD
+199 GTRGTVLLMD
-209 NDDENGEKNVST
+209 KDTDTDENDENEDTLNNKNVST
-221 AYAQKIIERD
+221 AYAQKIIDRD
-231 TKWLYIKC
+231 TKWLYMKC
-239 FVLATLWFAL
+239 AVLATLWFVL
-249 SASLALYNKAVFSKK
+249 SASLALYNKAIFSKK

-283 ATAALQWPQLFNDE
+283 ATWALQWPQLFNDR

-307 IIPTDSWSRT
+307 VVPTDSWMRT

-359 FVTGMEK
+359 FITGMEK

-374 VVTVMFGEAAAVI
+374 VVTVMLGEAAAVI

-410 WVIAQKVMHSSS
+410 WVVAQKVMHSSS
-422 SNKYGLHHPII
+422 SNKYGLHHPVI

-453 EQWWKAEK
+453 EQWWEAEK
-461 WDSIQWS
+461 WDAKQWS
-468 FQTSNEWIMA
+468 FHTSKEWAEA
-478 FATVLLG
+478 FATVLFG

-543 MGIIGYNNYKLQKMK
+543 MGIIGYNNFKLQKMK
-558 REALTGKTGDID
+558 KEALTGKTGDID
-570 DGLPLPVVVSKS
+570 DGLPLPVFVSKS
-582 NYKEDDEDEDGIF
+582 SAYNKEDDDDDEDDIF

>member
-1 MREPTCAQTAPLSS
+1 MTTLVNPTALP
-15 NNNATSNT
+15 
-23 PRNYPPA
+23 
-30 DETTSLLLLSTRTT
+30 DETTRLLPPSTFETLTENTRGGGKGGKGGTEGANEKNEKKSNSSFALKFWPQKNTNTTEGKLREGEEEDHHPNHRVKRSGFEDASQIIHTPRRKTMGTT
-44 TSSSSG
+44 TTVVK
-50 SNNNNNNNGSI
+50 
-61 DDKNAPSSAGEKR
+61 DD
-74 GEIGRREDF
+74 GEIEDDF
-83 RVSGEKSQK
+83 A
-92 KIISS
+92 
-97 FFFQSSSSPILNDK
+97 NY
-111 NEMEE
+111 
-116 EENSQMKPPPS
+116 SQMKPPRLREEDVPPDNKDDDV
-127 SSSSRGGVGGDL
+127 VGGD
-139 MSNGGGGGGKR
+139 
-150 LDSAAL
+150 D
-156 AIQRKFRAFKNK
+156 
-168 INSGRVDVGKE
+168 
-179 DDDDMMDD
+179 
-187 GNGGARS
+187 
-194 ILTGK
+194 
-199 GGGGGGGGGD
+199 
-209 NDDENGEKNVST
+209 DDENDDFENSGKGTRGTVLLIDKDADRENDENDENEDTLNNKNVST
-221 AYAQKIIERD
+221 AYAQKIIDRD
-231 TKWLYIKC
+231 TKWLYMKC
-239 FVLATLWFAL
+239 AVLATLWFVL
-249 SASLALYNKAVFSKK
+249 SASLALYNKAIFSKK

-283 ATAALQWPQLFNDE
+283 ATWALQWPQLFNDR

-307 IIPTDSWSRT
+307 VVPTDSWMRT

-359 FVTGMEK
+359 FITGMEK

-374 VVTVMFGEAAAVI
+374 VVTVMLGEAAAVI

-410 WVIAQKVMHSSS
+410 WVVAQKVMHSSS
-422 SNKYGLHHPII
+422 SNKYGLHHPVI

-453 EQWWKAEK
+453 EQWWEAEK
-461 WDSIQWS
+461 WDAKQWS
-468 FQTSNEWIMA
+468 FHTSKEWAEA
-478 FATVLLG
+478 FATVLFG

-543 MGIIGYNNYKLQKMK
+543 MGIIGYNNFKLQKMK
-558 REALTGKTGDID
+558 KEALTGKTGDID
-570 DGLPLPVVVSKS
+570 DGLPLPVFVSKS
-582 NYKEDDEDEDGIF
+582 SAYNKEDDDDDEDDIF
-595 HQTFVR
+595 RQTFVR

>member
-1 MREPTCAQTAPLSS
+1 MTSIAKPTLP
-15 NNNATSNT
+15 
-23 PRNYPPA
+23 
-30 DETTSLLLLSTRTT
+30 DETTRLLPPSTFETT
-44 TSSSSG
+44 TETTGTTRGGGTGGKGENENEKSVLFSSTFWPQKKEA
-50 SNNNNNNNGSI
+50 N
-61 DDKNAPSSAGEKR
+61 DDDEGK
-74 GEIGRREDF
+74 REDHH
-83 RVSGEKSQK
+83 RSPHHRLKSGEDSSQIHPERVTMMGTTTTTTTTTTGTTVK
-92 KIISS
+92 EDGESE
-97 FFFQSSSSPILNDK
+97 DTT
-111 NEMEE
+111 
-116 EENSQMKPPPS
+116 NSQMKPPLQKE
-127 SSSSRGGVGGDL
+127 DL
-139 MSNGGGGGGKR
+139 PPP
-150 LDSAAL
+150 
-156 AIQRKFRAFKNK
+156 
-168 INSGRVDVGKE
+168 
-179 DDDDMMDD
+179 DDDDDVVGDADD
-187 GNGGARS
+187 DDDDFEN
-194 ILTGK
+194 GK
-199 GGGGGGGGGD
+199 GGRGTVLLID
-209 NDDENGEKNVST
+209 KDKDENENDENDDNLNNKNVST
-221 AYAQKIIERD
+221 AYAQKIIDRD
-231 TKWLYIKC
+231 TKWLYMKC
-239 FVLATLWFAL
+239 AVLATLWFVL
-249 SASLALYNKAVFSKK
+249 SASLALYNKAIFSKK

-283 ATAALQWPQLFNDE
+283 ATWALQWPQLFNDR

-307 IIPTDSWSRT
+307 VVPTDSWMRT

-359 FVTGMEK
+359 FITGMEK

-374 VVTVMFGEAAAVI
+374 VVTVMLGEAAAVI

-410 WVIAQKVMHSSS
+410 WVVAQKVMHSSS
-422 SNKYGLHHPII
+422 SNKYGLHHPVI

-453 EQWWKAEK
+453 EQWWEAEK
-461 WDSIQWS
+461 WDAKQWS
-468 FQTSNEWIMA
+468 FHTSKEWAEA
-478 FATVLLG
+478 FATVLFG

-543 MGIIGYNNYKLQKMK
+543 MGIIGYNNFKLQKMK
-558 REALTGKTGDID
+558 KEALTGKTGDID
-570 DGLPLPVVVSKS
+570 DGLPLPVFVSKS
-582 NYKEDDEDEDGIF
+582 SAYNKEDDDDDEDDIF
-595 HQTFVR
+595 RQTFVR

>member
-1 MREPTCAQTAPLSS
+1 MTSIAKPTLP
-15 NNNATSNT
+15 
-23 PRNYPPA
+23 
-30 DETTSLLLLSTRTT
+30 DETTRLLPPSTFETT
-44 TSSSSG
+44 TETTGTTRGGGTGGKGENENEKSVLFSSTFWPQKKEANDDDEGKREDHHRSPHHRLKSGEDSSQIHPERVTMMG
-50 SNNNNNNNGSI
+50 TTTTTTTTTTGTTVKE
-61 DDKNAPSSAGEKR
+61 D
-74 GEIGRREDF
+74 GEIEDTT
-83 RVSGEKSQK
+83 
-92 KIISS
+92 
-97 FFFQSSSSPILNDK
+97 
-111 NEMEE
+111 
-116 EENSQMKPPPS
+116 NSQMKPPLQKE
-127 SSSSRGGVGGDL
+127 DL
-139 MSNGGGGGGKR
+139 PPP
-150 LDSAAL
+150 
-156 AIQRKFRAFKNK
+156 
-168 INSGRVDVGKE
+168 
-179 DDDDMMDD
+179 DDDDDVVGDADD
-187 GNGGARS
+187 DDDDFEN
-194 ILTGK
+194 GK
-199 GGGGGGGGGD
+199 GGRGTVLLID
-209 NDDENGEKNVST
+209 KDKDENENDENDDNLNNKNVST
-221 AYAQKIIERD
+221 AYAQKIIDRD
-231 TKWLYIKC
+231 TKWLYMKC
-239 FVLATLWFAL
+239 AVLATLWFVL
-249 SASLALYNKAVFSKK
+249 SASLALYNKAIFSKK

-283 ATAALQWPQLFNDE
+283 ATWALQWPQLFNDR

-307 IIPTDSWSRT
+307 VVPTDSWMRT

-359 FVTGMEK
+359 FITGMEK

-374 VVTVMFGEAAAVI
+374 VVTVMLGEAAAVI

-410 WVIAQKVMHSSS
+410 WVVAQKVMHSSS
-422 SNKYGLHHPII
+422 SNKYGLHHPVI

-453 EQWWKAEK
+453 EQWWEAEK
-461 WDSIQWS
+461 WDAKQWS
-468 FQTSNEWIMA
+468 FHTSKEWAEA
-478 FATVLLG
+478 FATVLFG

-543 MGIIGYNNYKLQKMK
+543 MGIIGYNNFKLQKMK
-558 REALTGKTGDID
+558 KEALTGKTGDID
-570 DGLPLPVVVSKS
+570 DGLPLPVFVSKS
-582 NYKEDDEDEDGIF
+582 SAYNKEDDDDDEDDIF
-595 HQTFVR
+595 RQTFVR

>member
-1 MREPTCAQTAPLSS
+1 MTSIAKPTLP
-15 NNNATSNT
+15 
-23 PRNYPPA
+23 
-30 DETTSLLLLSTRTT
+30 DETTRLLPPSTFETT
-44 TSSSSG
+44 TETTGTTRGGGTGGKGENENEKNVLFSSTFGPQKKEANDDDEGKREDHHRSPHHRLKSGEDSSQIHPERVTMMG
-50 SNNNNNNNGSI
+50 TTTTTTTTTTTGTTVKE
-61 DDKNAPSSAGEKR
+61 D
-74 GEIGRREDF
+74 GEIEDTT
-83 RVSGEKSQK
+83 
-92 KIISS
+92 
-97 FFFQSSSSPILNDK
+97 
-111 NEMEE
+111 
-116 EENSQMKPPPS
+116 NSQMKPPLQKE
-127 SSSSRGGVGGDL
+127 DL
-139 MSNGGGGGGKR
+139 PPP
-150 LDSAAL
+150 
-156 AIQRKFRAFKNK
+156 
-168 INSGRVDVGKE
+168 
-179 DDDDMMDD
+179 DDDDDVVGDADD
-187 GNGGARS
+187 DDDDFEN
-194 ILTGK
+194 GK
-199 GGGGGGGGGD
+199 GGRGTVLLID
-209 NDDENGEKNVST
+209 KDKDENENDENDDNLNNKNVST
-221 AYAQKIIERD
+221 AYAQKIIDRD
-231 TKWLYIKC
+231 TKWLYMKC
-239 FVLATLWFAL
+239 AVLATLWFVL
-249 SASLALYNKAVFSKK
+249 SASLALYNKAIFSKK

-283 ATAALQWPQLFNDE
+283 ATWALQWPQLFNDR

-307 IIPTDSWSRT
+307 VVPTDSWMRT

-359 FVTGMEK
+359 FITGMEK

-374 VVTVMFGEAAAVI
+374 VVTVMLGEAAAVI

-410 WVIAQKVMHSSS
+410 WVVAQKVMHSSS
-422 SNKYGLHHPII
+422 SNKYGLHHPVI

-453 EQWWKAEK
+453 EQWWEAEK
-461 WDSIQWS
+461 WDAKQWS
-468 FQTSNEWIMA
+468 FHTSKEWAEA
-478 FATVLLG
+478 FATVLFG

-543 MGIIGYNNYKLQKMK
+543 MGIIGYNNFKLQKMK
-558 REALTGKTGDID
+558 KEALTGKTGDID
-570 DGLPLPVVVSKS
+570 DGLPLPVFVSKS
-582 NYKEDDEDEDGIF
+582 SAYNKEDDDDDDDDIF
-595 HQTFVR
+595 RQTFVR

>member
-1 MREPTCAQTAPLSS
+1 MCAHTAPLSS
-15 NNNATSNT
+15 SDDTTSNNN
-23 PRNYPPA
+23 PHQNYPPA
-30 DETTSLLLLSTRTT
+30 DETTSLLLSARRSSG
-44 TSSSSG
+44 SSSSG
-50 SNNNNNNNGSI
+50 NNNGSI
-61 DDKNAPSSAGEKR
+61 DDANRASAG
-74 GEIGRREDF
+74 GEIGRCEDF

-92 KIISS
+92 ITSS
-97 FFFQSSSSPILNDK
+97 FFFQSSSPTLLDESNDKK

-116 EENSQMKPPPS
+116 EENYSQMKPPPS
-127 SSSSRGGVGGDL
+127 SSSSSSSSSRGGGGGGGDL
-139 MSNGGGGGGKR
+139 MSVGGGKR

-179 DDDDMMDD
+179 DDDDVMDD

-199 GGGGGGGGGD
+199 GGRVDDDGD

-231 TKWLYIKC
+231 TKWLYMKC

-374 VVTVMFGEAAAVI
+374 VVTVMLGEAAAVI

-422 SNKYGLHHPII
+422 SNKYGLHHPVI

-453 EQWWKAEK
+453 EQWWEAEK
-461 WDSIQWS
+461 WDSKQWS
-468 FQTSNEWIMA
+468 FKTSNEWIMA
-478 FATVLLG
+478 FATVLFG

-558 REALTGKTGDID
+558 KEALTGKTGDLD

-582 NYKEDDEDEDGIF
+582 NYKEDDEYEDDIF

>member
-1 MREPTCAQTAPLSS
+1 M
-15 NNNATSNT
+15 TSIVKPNT
-23 PRNYPPA
+23 LP
-30 DETTSLLLLSTRTT
+30 DETTRLLPPPSTVFETTTTFETTETRTRGGGT
-44 TSSSSG
+44 GGTG
-50 SNNNNNNNGSI
+50 ANEEN
-61 DDKNAPSSAGEKR
+61 EKTLN
-74 GEIGRREDF
+74 
-83 RVSGEKSQK
+83 
-92 KIISS
+92 SS
-97 FFFQSSSSPILNDK
+97 FASRFCTEK
-111 NEMEE
+111 NHHHREE
-116 EENSQMKPPPS
+116 EEEDLHQHSPRRRLKRSDEDSSQIYTPRKTMGTTTTNVKIEDDANSQMKPPPL
-127 SSSSRGGVGGDL
+127 RKEDL
-139 MSNGGGGGGKR
+139 PP
-150 LDSAAL
+150 
-156 AIQRKFRAFKNK
+156 
-168 INSGRVDVGKE
+168 
-179 DDDDMMDD
+179 DDDDDD
-187 GNGGARS
+187 VVGDADDDDFEN
-194 ILTGK
+194 GK
-199 GGGGGGGGGD
+199 GTRGTVLLMD
-209 NDDENGEKNVST
+209 KDTDTDENDENEDTLNNKNVST
-221 AYAQKIIERD
+221 AYAQKIIDRD
-231 TKWLYIKC
+231 TKWLYMKC
-239 FVLATLWFAL
+239 AVLATLWFVL
-249 SASLALYNKAVFSKK
+249 SASLALYNKAIFSKK

-283 ATAALQWPQLFNDE
+283 ATWALQWPQLFNDR

-307 IIPTDSWSRT
+307 VVPTDSWMRT

-359 FVTGMEK
+359 FITGMEK

-374 VVTVMFGEAAAVI
+374 VVTVMLGEAAAVI

-410 WVIAQKVMHSSS
+410 WVVAQKVMHSSS
-422 SNKYGLHHPII
+422 SNKYGLHHPVI

-453 EQWWKAEK
+453 EQWWEAEK
-461 WDSIQWS
+461 WDAKQWS
-468 FQTSNEWIMA
+468 FHTSKEWAEA
-478 FATVLLG
+478 FATVLFG

-543 MGIIGYNNYKLQKMK
+543 MGIIGYNNFKLQKMK
-558 REALTGKTGDID
+558 KEALTGKTGDID
-570 DGLPLPVVVSKS
+570 DGLPLPVFVSKS
-582 NYKEDDEDEDGIF
+582 SAYNKEDDDDDEDDIF
-595 HQTFVR
+595 RQTFVR

>member
-30 DETTSLLLLSTRTT
+30 DETTSLLLSTRTT
-44 TSSSSG
+44 TSSSSSSG
-50 SNNNNNNNGSI
+50 SNNNNNNGSI
-61 DDKNAPSSAGEKR
+61 DDKNAGEEKE

-83 RVSGEKSQK
+83 RVSGEKKSQK

-97 FFFQSSSSPILNDK
+97 FFFQSSSSPLLLNNK

-127 SSSSRGGVGGDL
+127 MSSSSRGGGGGVGGNL
-139 MSNGGGGGGKR
+139 MSNGGGGKR

-168 INSGRVDVGKE
+168 INSSGRVDVGKE
-179 DDDDMMDD
+179 DDDIMDHD
-187 GNGGARS
+187 GNGGGARS
-194 ILTGK
+194 ILTGQ
-199 GGGGGGGGGD
+199 GGGGD

-359 FVTGMEK
+359 FVTGIEK

-374 VVTVMFGEAAAVI
+374 VLTVMLGEAAAVI

-422 SNKYGLHHPII
+422 SNKYGLHHPVI

-453 EQWWKAEK
+453 EKWWEAEK
-461 WDSIQWS
+461 WNSKQWS

-478 FATVLLG
+478 FATVLFG

-558 REALTGKTGDID
+558 KEALTGKTGDID

-582 NYKEDDEDEDGIF
+582 NYKEDDEFEDDIF

>member
-1 MREPTCAQTAPLSS
+1 M
-15 NNNATSNT
+15 TSIVKPNT
-23 PRNYPPA
+23 LP
-30 DETTSLLLLSTRTT
+30 DETTRLLPPPSTVFETTTFETTETRTRGGGT
-44 TSSSSG
+44 GGTG
-50 SNNNNNNNGSI
+50 ANEEN
-61 DDKNAPSSAGEKR
+61 EKTLN
-74 GEIGRREDF
+74 
-83 RVSGEKSQK
+83 
-92 KIISS
+92 SS
-97 FFFQSSSSPILNDK
+97 FASRFCTEK
-111 NEMEE
+111 NHHHREE
-116 EENSQMKPPPS
+116 EEDHQHSPHRRLKRSDEDSSQIYTPRKTMGTTTTNVKIEDDANSQMKPPPL
-127 SSSSRGGVGGDL
+127 RKEDL
-139 MSNGGGGGGKR
+139 PP
-150 LDSAAL
+150 
-156 AIQRKFRAFKNK
+156 
-168 INSGRVDVGKE
+168 
-179 DDDDMMDD
+179 DDDDDVVGDADD
-187 GNGGARS
+187 DDFEN
-194 ILTGK
+194 GK
-199 GGGGGGGGGD
+199 GTRGTVLLMD
-209 NDDENGEKNVST
+209 KDTDTDENDENEDTLNNKNVST
-221 AYAQKIIERD
+221 AYAQKIIDRD
-231 TKWLYIKC
+231 TKWLYMKC
-239 FVLATLWFAL
+239 AVLATLWFVL
-249 SASLALYNKAVFSKK
+249 SASLALYNKAIFSKK

-283 ATAALQWPQLFNDE
+283 ATWALQWPQLFNDR

-307 IIPTDSWSRT
+307 VVPTDSWMRT

-359 FVTGMEK
+359 FITGMEK

-374 VVTVMFGEAAAVI
+374 VVTVMLGEAAAVI

-410 WVIAQKVMHSSS
+410 WVVAQKVMHSSS
-422 SNKYGLHHPII
+422 SNKYGLHHPVI

-453 EQWWKAEK
+453 EQWWEAEK
-461 WDSIQWS
+461 WDAKQWS
-468 FQTSNEWIMA
+468 FHTSKEWAEA
-478 FATVLLG
+478 FATVLFG

-543 MGIIGYNNYKLQKMK
+543 MGIIGYNNFKLQKMK
-558 REALTGKTGDID
+558 KEALTGKTGDID
-570 DGLPLPVVVSKS
+570 DGLPLPVFVSKS
-582 NYKEDDEDEDGIF
+582 SAYNKEDDDDDEDDIF
-595 HQTFVR
+595 RQTFVR

>member
-1 MREPTCAQTAPLSS
+1 MCAHTAPLSS
-15 NNNATSNT
+15 SSSNDTTSNNN
-23 PRNYPPA
+23 PHQNYPPA
-30 DETTSLLLLSTRTT
+30 DETTSLLLSARR
-44 TSSSSG
+44 SSGSSSG
-50 SNNNNNNNGSI
+50 NNNGSI
-61 DDKNAPSSAGEKR
+61 DDAG
-74 GEIGRREDF
+74 GEIGRCEDF

-92 KIISS
+92 ITSS
-97 FFFQSSSSPILNDK
+97 FFFQSSSPLLDESNDK

-116 EENSQMKPPPS
+116 EENSQMKPPSSS
-127 SSSSRGGVGGDL
+127 SSSSRGGGGGDL
-139 MSNGGGGGGKR
+139 MSVGGGKR

-199 GGGGGGGGGD
+199 GGRVDDDGD

-231 TKWLYIKC
+231 TKWLYMKC

-374 VVTVMFGEAAAVI
+374 VVTVMLGEAAAVI

-422 SNKYGLHHPII
+422 SNKYGLHHPVI

-453 EQWWKAEK
+453 EQWWEAEK
-461 WDSIQWS
+461 WDSKQWS
-468 FQTSNEWIMA
+468 FKTSNEWIMA
-478 FATVLLG
+478 FATVLFG

-558 REALTGKTGDID
+558 KEALTGKTGDLD

-582 NYKEDDEDEDGIF
+582 NYKEDDEYEDDIF

>member
-1 MREPTCAQTAPLSS
+1 M
-15 NNNATSNT
+15 TSIVKPNT
-23 PRNYPPA
+23 LP
-30 DETTSLLLLSTRTT
+30 DETTRLLSSPSTVFETT
-44 TSSSSG
+44 TETTETTTTRGGGGGGTGANEENEKTLNSSSFASRFCTR
-50 SNNNNNNNGSI
+50 
-61 DDKNAPSSAGEKR
+61 KNT
-74 GEIGRREDF
+74 D
-83 RVSGEKSQK
+83 
-92 KIISS
+92 
-97 FFFQSSSSPILNDK
+97 
-111 NEMEE
+111 NEEGNHHHREE
-116 EENSQMKPPPS
+116 EEDHHRHSPHRRLKRSDEDSSQIYTPRKTMGTTTNVKIEDDANSQMKPPPL
-127 SSSSRGGVGGDL
+127 RKEDL
-139 MSNGGGGGGKR
+139 PP
-150 LDSAAL
+150 
-156 AIQRKFRAFKNK
+156 
-168 INSGRVDVGKE
+168 
-179 DDDDMMDD
+179 DDDDDVVGDAADD
-187 GNGGARS
+187 DFEN
-194 ILTGK
+194 GK
-199 GGGGGGGGGD
+199 GTRGTVLLMD
-209 NDDENGEKNVST
+209 KDIDTDENDENEDTLNNKNVST
-221 AYAQKIIERD
+221 AYAQKIIDRD
-231 TKWLYIKC
+231 TKWLYMKC
-239 FVLATLWFAL
+239 AVLATLWFVL
-249 SASLALYNKAVFSKK
+249 SASLALYNKAIFSKK

-283 ATAALQWPQLFNDE
+283 ATWALQWPQLFNDR

-307 IIPTDSWSRT
+307 VVPTDSWMRT

-359 FVTGMEK
+359 FITGMEK

-374 VVTVMFGEAAAVI
+374 VVTVMLGEAAAVI

-410 WVIAQKVMHSSS
+410 WVVAQKVMHSSS
-422 SNKYGLHHPII
+422 SNKYGLHHPVI

-453 EQWWKAEK
+453 EQWWEAEK
-461 WDSIQWS
+461 WDAKQWS
-468 FQTSNEWIMA
+468 FHTSKEWAEA
-478 FATVLLG
+478 FATVLFG

-543 MGIIGYNNYKLQKMK
+543 MGIIGYNNFKLQKMK
-558 REALTGKTGDID
+558 KEALTGKTGDID
-570 DGLPLPVVVSKS
+570 DGLPLPVFVSKS
-582 NYKEDDEDEDGIF
+582 SAYNKEDDDDDDIF
-595 HQTFVR
+595 RQTFVR